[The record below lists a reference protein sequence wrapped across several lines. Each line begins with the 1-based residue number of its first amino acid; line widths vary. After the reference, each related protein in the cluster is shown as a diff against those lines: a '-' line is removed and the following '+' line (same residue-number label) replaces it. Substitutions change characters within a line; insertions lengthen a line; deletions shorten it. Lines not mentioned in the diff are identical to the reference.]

1 MKGHEG
7 TRRTRADLE
16 LYADILSHDI
26 LNNNQAVMS
35 YLELIIATPEVDD
48 KTKKYALKASSQTR
62 MLALMVEDVK
72 KVASGIIAAPSPKGV
87 ELRKIV
93 DQTQKEIRNLF
104 PDKKVVLRTT
114 IAPSA
119 ASEKADEILG
129 DILVNVLM
137 NAVQLDNVESP
148 RIEVSIELAK
158 AGEER
163 YWKVVVSDDNMVLP
177 PMFKKDVAGTVD
189 AKNKSTAVRMS
200 GLAFAK
206 LASET
211 MGGGI
216 RGEEMAKGRSPPG
229 CRFTVSIPRGAVVH
243 D

>member
-1 MKGHEG
+1 
-7 TRRTRADLE
+7 

-35 YLELIIATPEVDD
+35 YLELIIATPGVDD

-72 KVASGIIAAPSPKGV
+72 KVASGIIAAPSSGRL
-87 ELRKIV
+87 ELREIV
-93 DQTQKEIRNLF
+93 DRAHDEIQNLF
-104 PDKKVVLRTT
+104 PDRRVVLQTT

-119 ASEKADEILG
+119 ASEKADNILG
-129 DILVNVLM
+129 DILINLLM
-137 NAVQLDNVESP
+137 NAVQLDKAENP
-148 RIEVSIELAK
+148 KIEVTVEPAK
-158 AGEER
+158 VEGER
-163 YWKVVVSDDNMVLP
+163 HWKVVVSDDNVILP
-177 PMFKKDVAGTVD
+177 PMFKKNLAGEVD
-189 AKNKSTAVRMS
+189 AKDKSTAVRMS

-216 RGEEMAKGRSPPG
+216 RGEEMAKGKSPPG
-229 CRFTVSIPRGAVVH
+229 CKFTVSLPRDGGS
-243 D
+243 

>member
-1 MKGHEG
+1 MAHES
-7 TRRTRADLE
+7 TRRAKAELE

-35 YLELIIATPEVDD
+35 YLELIIATPGVDD

-72 KVASGIIAAPSPKGV
+72 KVASGIIAVPSYGRI

-93 DQTQKEIRNLF
+93 DRAHDEIRNLF
-104 PDKKVVLRTT
+104 PDRKVVLRTT

-129 DILVNVLM
+129 DILVNLLM
-137 NAVQLDNVESP
+137 NAVQLDKAENP
-148 RIEVSIELAK
+148 KIEVTIEPANVD
-158 AGEER
+158 GER
-163 YWKVVVSDDNMVLP
+163 HWKVVVSDDNVILP
-177 PMFKKDVAGTVD
+177 PMFKKNLAGEVD
-189 AKNKSTAVRMS
+189 AKDKSTAVRMS

-216 RGEEMAKGRSPPG
+216 RGEEMAKGKSPPG
-229 CRFTVSIPRGAVVH
+229 CRFTVSIPRGGGS
-243 D
+243 